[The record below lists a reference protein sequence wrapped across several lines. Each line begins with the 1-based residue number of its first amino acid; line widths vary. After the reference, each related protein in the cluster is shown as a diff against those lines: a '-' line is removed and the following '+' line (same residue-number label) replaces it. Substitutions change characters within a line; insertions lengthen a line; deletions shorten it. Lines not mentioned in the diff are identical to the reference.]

1 MRIMSLDVGSQT
13 IGVAVSDLFGWTA
26 QGVETIR
33 HTTREKDFV
42 RLRHLAD
49 EYNVEEFV
57 IGMPLNMNGTKGM
70 RAEQTE
76 KFAEALAA
84 AFPDIPYHFWDE
96 RLTTV
101 MAQRQ
106 LIEADVSRKK
116 RKKVIDKMAAVV
128 ILEGSCSICLL
139 RTEDNMMAEQ
149 KEPIIISVSDPGG
162 IERDYVQD
170 VVIPF
175 AGKEFAVL
183 VSIPE
188 DGENVEE
195 PEIILARVDTDKNGE
210 AEYVPP
216 TDEEYDAVAEIYN
229 EM

>member
-1 MRIMSLDVGSQT
+1 
-13 IGVAVSDLFGWTA
+13 
-26 QGVETIR
+26 
-33 HTTREKDFV
+33 
-42 RLRHLAD
+42 
-49 EYNVEEFV
+49 
-57 IGMPLNMNGTKGM
+57 
-70 RAEQTE
+70 
-76 KFAEALAA
+76 
-84 AFPDIPYHFWDE
+84 
-96 RLTTV
+96 
-101 MAQRQ
+101 
-106 LIEADVSRKK
+106 
-116 RKKVIDKMAAVV
+116 
-128 ILEGSCSICLL
+128 
-139 RTEDNMMAEQ
+139 MMAEQ

-183 VSIPE
+183 VSISE

>member
-1 MRIMSLDVGSQT
+1 
-13 IGVAVSDLFGWTA
+13 
-26 QGVETIR
+26 
-33 HTTREKDFV
+33 
-42 RLRHLAD
+42 
-49 EYNVEEFV
+49 
-57 IGMPLNMNGTKGM
+57 
-70 RAEQTE
+70 
-76 KFAEALAA
+76 
-84 AFPDIPYHFWDE
+84 
-96 RLTTV
+96 
-101 MAQRQ
+101 
-106 LIEADVSRKK
+106 
-116 RKKVIDKMAAVV
+116 
-128 ILEGSCSICLL
+128 
-139 RTEDNMMAEQ
+139 MMAEQ

-229 EM
+229 EMKFIGSVAAEGYLCGRIFYLVIKSGFRQQSINISKTD

>member
-1 MRIMSLDVGSQT
+1 
-13 IGVAVSDLFGWTA
+13 
-26 QGVETIR
+26 
-33 HTTREKDFV
+33 
-42 RLRHLAD
+42 
-49 EYNVEEFV
+49 
-57 IGMPLNMNGTKGM
+57 
-70 RAEQTE
+70 
-76 KFAEALAA
+76 
-84 AFPDIPYHFWDE
+84 
-96 RLTTV
+96 
-101 MAQRQ
+101 
-106 LIEADVSRKK
+106 
-116 RKKVIDKMAAVV
+116 
-128 ILEGSCSICLL
+128 
-139 RTEDNMMAEQ
+139 MMAEQ

-188 DGENVEE
+188 DEE

>member
-1 MRIMSLDVGSQT
+1 
-13 IGVAVSDLFGWTA
+13 
-26 QGVETIR
+26 
-33 HTTREKDFV
+33 
-42 RLRHLAD
+42 
-49 EYNVEEFV
+49 
-57 IGMPLNMNGTKGM
+57 
-70 RAEQTE
+70 
-76 KFAEALAA
+76 
-84 AFPDIPYHFWDE
+84 
-96 RLTTV
+96 
-101 MAQRQ
+101 
-106 LIEADVSRKK
+106 
-116 RKKVIDKMAAVV
+116 
-128 ILEGSCSICLL
+128 
-139 RTEDNMMAEQ
+139 MMAEQ

-183 VSIPE
+183 VSILE

-195 PEIILARVDTDKNGE
+195 PEIILARVDTDKNGQ

>member
-1 MRIMSLDVGSQT
+1 
-13 IGVAVSDLFGWTA
+13 
-26 QGVETIR
+26 
-33 HTTREKDFV
+33 
-42 RLRHLAD
+42 
-49 EYNVEEFV
+49 
-57 IGMPLNMNGTKGM
+57 
-70 RAEQTE
+70 
-76 KFAEALAA
+76 
-84 AFPDIPYHFWDE
+84 
-96 RLTTV
+96 
-101 MAQRQ
+101 
-106 LIEADVSRKK
+106 
-116 RKKVIDKMAAVV
+116 
-128 ILEGSCSICLL
+128 
-139 RTEDNMMAEQ
+139 MMAEQ

-216 TDEEYDAVAEIYN
+216 TDEEYDAVSVAAEGHLCGRIFYLVIKSGFRQQSIN
-229 EM
+229 ISKTD